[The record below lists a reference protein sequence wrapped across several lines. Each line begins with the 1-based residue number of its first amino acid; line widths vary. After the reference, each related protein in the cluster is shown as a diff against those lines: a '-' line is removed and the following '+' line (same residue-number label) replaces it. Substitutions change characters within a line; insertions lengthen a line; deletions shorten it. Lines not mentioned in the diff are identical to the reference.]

1 LVREVYVKQG
11 DYVKKG
17 QQLLKLDDAVL
28 LQNLKQAQTDLA
40 YLQDVYGRQKNLW
53 DQQIGTEQQLID
65 AKQKVD
71 QAENQ
76 IATIKEQWSMTNVY
90 ADVSGVAD
98 VVNIRIGEMFTG
110 AVGQT
115 PQIRIVNNSR
125 LKVTTQIPE
134 NYLGRVKEGSKIVVN
149 LPDLGKT
156 INTSVSVSG
165 KIIDPLSRSFYVEAK
180 LPADKDLK
188 PNQIALVKIEDY
200 TVPKAITIPV
210 NTLQT
215 DEKGKFVLVAVNEN
229 GKLVARKKP
238 VQIGELYGDKLE
250 IKSGLQTGDQVITE
264 GFQGLY
270 DGQLITTSA
279 S

>member
-1 LVREVYVKQG
+1 
-11 DYVKKG
+11 
-17 QQLLKLDDAVL
+17 
-28 LQNLKQAQTDLA
+28 
-40 YLQDVYGRQKNLW
+40 
-53 DQQIGTEQQLID
+53 
-65 AKQKVD
+65 
-71 QAENQ
+71 
-76 IATIKEQWSMTNVY
+76 MTNVY

-98 VVNIRIGEMFTG
+98 VVNIRVGEMFTG

-156 INTSVSVSG
+156 INTTVSVSG

-188 PNQIALVKIEDY
+188 PNQIAFVKIEDY

-250 IKSGLQTGDQVITE
+250 IKSGLQTGDQVVTE
-264 GFQGLY
+264 GYQGLY

>member
-1 LVREVYVKQG
+1 M
-11 DYVKKG
+11 
-17 QQLLKLDDAVL
+17 
-28 LQNLKQAQTDLA
+28 
-40 YLQDVYGRQKNLW
+40 W

-76 IATIKEQWSMTNVY
+76 IETIKEQWNMTNVY

-98 VVNIRIGEMFTG
+98 VVNIRVGEMFTG

-125 LKVTTQIPE
+125 LKVTTQVPE
-134 NYLGRVKEGSKIVVN
+134 NYLGRVKEGSKMIVN